1 MPDMSLG
8 QPSPA
13 TRLPLLARARS
24 RAGSRTRTRFSGLAW
39 PRPRV
44 IRIELLAGL
53 VTALALIPE
62 TISFS
67 VVAGVDP
74 KVGLFASFTI
84 SVVIAVTGGRPAMI
98 SAAAGSMALV
108 AAPLVR
114 DHGLDYLLAT
124 TICVGVTMFVLGRLG
139 VARLMR
145 FVPRTVMI
153 GFVNALAIL
162 IFTAQMPHVLG
173 ESPAVYALVAAG
185 LAILLV
191 VPRLTRAVP
200 PPLVAVALLTLATVA
215 FDLSVPTVGDEGSLP
230 SSLPVPGL
238 PSVPMTWETL
248 RIIGPYVVTLTAVG
262 LLETLLTAQIVDR
275 MTDSTHDANRES
287 WGLGIANIV
296 NGFFGGMAGCAMIG
310 QTMVNVSSG
319 GRTRLST
326 FSAGA
331 FLLLLVVPLRA
342 IVGVIPMSAL
352 VAVMILV
359 SVMTFEW
366 RSVAPATL
374 RRMPRSETLVMV
386 ATVAV
391 VVPTHNLAYGV
402 LVGVVLSALLFTR
415 RVAHLTK
422 VTSVLDPEGG
432 ERIYAVSGPLFF
444 ASSNDLVTAFDYA
457 HDPARVAIDLSEV
470 QILDSAGVAALDDVR
485 QKFGDRGITVRF
497 AGASGATATMLTRF
511 SATEPAVLAT
521 APGRTEGAEA
531 ASTAAATT
539 TTTTTTETTSDA
551 NMDIPDGG
559 PDPGSARR

>member
-1 MPDMSLG
+1 MRRPW
-8 QPSPA
+8 
-13 TRLPLLARARS
+13 
-24 RAGSRTRTRFSGLAW
+24 RAGGARPAW
-39 PRPRV
+39 PGLRTVRV
-44 IRIELLAGL
+44 ELLAGL

-84 SVVIAVTGGRPAMI
+84 SVVIAVAGGRPAMI

-114 DHGLDYLLAT
+114 EHGLDYLLAT
-124 TICVGVTMFVLGRLG
+124 TVGVGVTMFVLGQLG

-162 IFTAQMPHVLG
+162 IFTAQMPHVIG
-173 ESPAVYALVAAG
+173 ESPAVYILVGAG
-185 LAILLV
+185 LAVLLT
-191 VPRLTRAVP
+191 VPRITRAVP
-200 PPLVAVALLTLATVA
+200 PPLVAVALLTLTAVT

-248 RIIGPYVVTLTAVG
+248 RIIAPYVVTLTAVG

-275 MTDSTHDANRES
+275 MTDTSHDANREA
-287 WGLGIANIV
+287 WGLGLANIV
-296 NGFFGGMAGCAMIG
+296 NGFLGGMAGCAMIG
-310 QTMVNVSSG
+310 QTIVNVSSG

-326 FSAGA
+326 FAAGG
-331 FLLLLVVPLRA
+331 FLLLLVVPLREA
-342 IVGVIPMSAL
+342 VGVIPMSAL

-366 RSVAPATL
+366 RSIAPRTL

-386 ATVAV
+386 VTVGV

-432 ERIYAVSGPLFF
+432 ERIYAVSGPVFF
-444 ASSNDLVTAFDYA
+444 ASSNDLVNAFDYA
-457 HDPARVAIDLSEV
+457 HDPPRVVVDLSEA
-470 QILDSAGVAALDDVR
+470 QLLDSAGVAALEDV
-485 QKFGDRGITVRF
+485 QHKFRERGITVRF
-497 AGASGATATMLTRF
+497 AGAAGNTAAMLSRC
-511 SATEPAVLAT
+511 SAPEEPAVGST
-521 APGRTEGAEA
+521 AEPEPEEPAVSPPPPPRADVPGSDAEA
-531 ASTAAATT
+531 
-539 TTTTTTETTSDA
+539 E
-551 NMDIPDGG
+551 P
-559 PDPGSARR
+559 PSAPRG

>member
-1 MPDMSLG
+1 MSLG
-8 QPSPA
+8 QPGPA
-13 TRLPLLARARS
+13 AARTRPLLARVRARAS
-24 RAGSRTRTRFSGLAW
+24 LPRLARAARPAW
-39 PRPRV
+39 PGLRTVRV
-44 IRIELLAGL
+44 ELLAGL

-84 SVVIAVTGGRPAMI
+84 SVVIAVAGGRPAMI

-114 DHGLDYLLAT
+114 EHGLDYLLAT
-124 TICVGVTMFVLGRLG
+124 TVGVGVTMFVLGQLG

-162 IFTAQMPHVLG
+162 IFMAQMPHVVG
-173 ESPAVYALVAAG
+173 ESPAVYILVGVG
-185 LAILLV
+185 LAVLLT
-191 VPRLTRAVP
+191 VPRITRAVP
-200 PPLVAVALLTLATVA
+200 PPLVAVALLTLTAVT

-248 RIIGPYVVTLTAVG
+248 RIIAPYVATLTAVG

-275 MTDSTHDANRES
+275 MTDTSHDANREA
-287 WGLGIANIV
+287 WGLGLANIV
-296 NGFFGGMAGCAMIG
+296 NGFLGGMAGCAMIG
-310 QTMVNVSSG
+310 QTIVNVSSG

-326 FSAGA
+326 FAAGG
-331 FLLLLVVPLRA
+331 FLLLLVVPLREA
-342 IVGVIPMSAL
+342 VGVIPMSAL

-366 RSVAPATL
+366 RSIAPRTL

-386 ATVAV
+386 VTVGV

-432 ERIYAVSGPLFF
+432 ERIYAVSGPVFF
-444 ASSNDLVTAFDYA
+444 ASSNDLVNAFDYA
-457 HDPARVAIDLSEV
+457 HDPPRVVVDLSEA
-470 QILDSAGVAALDDVR
+470 QLLDSAGVAALEDV
-485 QKFGDRGITVRF
+485 QHKFRERGITARF
-497 AGASGATATMLTRF
+497 AGATGNTAAMLSRC
-511 SATEPAVLAT
+511 SAPEEPAVGSMAEPEPEQP
-521 APGRTEGAEA
+521 AASPPPPGADVPGSDAEA
-531 ASTAAATT
+531 EPPST
-539 TTTTTTETTSDA
+539 
-551 NMDIPDGG
+551 PRG
-559 PDPGSARR
+559 

>member
-1 MPDMSLG
+1 MSRG
-8 QPSPA
+8 QPLPQPA
-13 TRLPLLARARS
+13 VRRARLPRARP
-24 RAGSRTRTRFSGLAW
+24 RLAGARWAALAGVRWGVRWPGL
-39 PRPRV
+39 RV
-44 IRIELLAGL
+44 VRVELLAGL

-84 SVVIAVTGGRPAMI
+84 SVVIAFTGGRPAMI

-124 TICVGVTMFVLGRLG
+124 TVGVGVTMFVLGRLG

-162 IFTAQMPHVLG
+162 IFMAQMPHVIG
-173 ESPAVYALVAAG
+173 ESLPVYLLVGAG
-185 LAILLV
+185 LAILLI

-200 PPLVAVALLTLATVA
+200 PPLVAVGLLTLTTVA
-215 FDLSVPTVGDEGSLP
+215 FDLSVPTVGDEGALP
-230 SSLPVPGL
+230 GSLPVPGL

-248 RIIGPYVVTLTAVG
+248 RIIAPYVATLTAVG

-275 MTDSTHDANRES
+275 MTDTTHDANREA
-287 WGLGIANIV
+287 WGLGLANVV
-296 NGFFGGMAGCAMIG
+296 NGFLGGMAGCAMIG

-326 FSAGA
+326 FAAGA
-331 FLLLLVVPLRA
+331 FLLLLVVPLRG

-366 RSVAPATL
+366 RSVAPSTL

-415 RVAHLTK
+415 RVAHLTE

-432 ERIYAVSGPLFF
+432 ERLYAVGGPVFF
-444 ASSNDLVTAFDYA
+444 ASSNDLVNAFDYA
-457 HDPARVAIDLSEV
+457 HDPPRVVIDLADA
-470 QILDSAGVAALDDVR
+470 QILDSAGVAALDDVL
-485 QKFGDRGITVRF
+485 QKFAERGTTVHL
-497 AGASGATATMLTRF
+497 AGATGGTEAMLARLSTAPPDRAAGREPCEPCPEESPGATKKSR
-511 SATEPAVLAT
+511 PRT
-521 APGRTEGAEA
+521 ADRPDAEA
-531 ASTAAATT
+531 GPST
-539 TTTTTTETTSDA
+539 
-551 NMDIPDGG
+551 P
-559 PDPGSARR
+559 RR

>member
-1 MPDMSLG
+1 MSLG
-8 QPSPA
+8 QPGPA
-13 TRLPLLARARS
+13 AARTRPLLVRVRARLPRLAGAARP
-24 RAGSRTRTRFSGLAW
+24 AW
-39 PRPRV
+39 PGLRTVRV
-44 IRIELLAGL
+44 ELLAGL

-84 SVVIAVTGGRPAMI
+84 SVVIAVAGGRPAMI

-114 DHGLDYLLAT
+114 EHGLDYLLAT
-124 TICVGVTMFVLGRLG
+124 TVGVGVTMFVLGQLG

-162 IFTAQMPHVLG
+162 IFTAQMPHVIG
-173 ESPAVYALVAAG
+173 ESPAVYILVGAG
-185 LAILLV
+185 LAVLLT
-191 VPRLTRAVP
+191 VPRITRAVP
-200 PPLVAVALLTLATVA
+200 PPLVAVALLTLTAVT

-248 RIIGPYVVTLTAVG
+248 RIIAPYVVTLTAVG

-275 MTDSTHDANRES
+275 MTDTSHDANREA
-287 WGLGIANIV
+287 WGLGLANIV
-296 NGFFGGMAGCAMIG
+296 NGFLGGMAGCAMIG
-310 QTMVNVSSG
+310 QTIVNVSSG

-326 FSAGA
+326 FAAGG
-331 FLLLLVVPLRA
+331 FLLLLVVPLREA
-342 IVGVIPMSAL
+342 VGVIPMSAL

-366 RSVAPATL
+366 RSIAPRTL

-386 ATVAV
+386 VTVGV

-432 ERIYAVSGPLFF
+432 ERIYAVSGPVFF
-444 ASSNDLVTAFDYA
+444 ASSNDLVNAFDYA
-457 HDPARVAIDLSEV
+457 HDPPRVVVDLSEA
-470 QILDSAGVAALDDVR
+470 QLLDSAGVAALEDV
-485 QKFGDRGITVRF
+485 QHKFRERGITVRF
-497 AGASGATATMLTRF
+497 AGAAGNTAAMLSRC
-511 SATEPAVLAT
+511 SAPEEPAVGST
-521 APGRTEGAEA
+521 AEPEPEEPAVSPPPPPRADVPGSDAEA
-531 ASTAAATT
+531 
-539 TTTTTTETTSDA
+539 E
-551 NMDIPDGG
+551 P
-559 PDPGSARR
+559 PSAPRG